1 MEKAIVRRML
11 CGQAKSLGRLMEA
24 YGVNNSVTVSGLM
37 DNLCMWKTGFNSRYE
52 LRLVALS
59 NYSGCGSG
67 EQCSKLVTVRGG
79 CPIHRR
85 KSNIFGI
92 VTRYIH
98 LAMMAEWLRQERNS
112 LCGWYFSY
120 KFFL

>member
-1 MEKAIVRRML
+1 MGSNPARSIKSPIHFVEKAIVRRML

-67 EQCSKLVTVRGG
+67 EQMF
-79 CPIHRR
+79 R
-85 KSNIFGI
+85 KG
-92 VTRYIH
+92 
-98 LAMMAEWLRQERNS
+98 
-112 LCGWYFSY
+112 
-120 KFFL
+120 